1 MKRMA
6 VFGLGRFGS
15 SVATTLQKE
24 GVDVLAVDRNRHL
37 AERLKDV
44 VSMAVSF
51 DATDR
56 ENLARFDVGRMD
68 AVVVGI
74 GDNFESSVKITLLC
88 KELGVP
94 HVICK
99 ATNTD
104 QRKVLQ
110 RVGADEVIQP
120 ETQMGHWVAESLL
133 RHTVVNF
140 VDLPDGYAL
149 ARILPPRS
157 WHGRTLAELQL
168 LSRERLNLIQV
179 HRPGK
184 KPGEDQKVPLP
195 AGNFRIEDGD
205 LMDVIGAN
213 KVLARFREGPP
224 PGGGA

>member
-15 SVATTLQKE
+15 SVAITLQKE

-37 AERLKDV
+37 AERLKDE
-44 VSMAVSF
+44 VSIAVSF

-56 ENLARFDVGRMD
+56 DNLTRFDVGRMD

-110 RVGADEVIQP
+110 KVGADEVIQP

-140 VDLPDGYAL
+140 VELPDGYAL
-149 ARILPPRS
+149 AQIRPPQSWYGRS
-157 WHGRTLAELQL
+157 LAELQL
-168 LSRERLNLIQV
+168 LTRERLNLIQV

-184 KPGEDQKVPLP
+184 TPAEATKVPLP
-195 AGNFRIEDGD
+195 AGNFRLEQGD

-213 KVLARFREGPP
+213 KVLARFHEAPAP
-224 PGGGA
+224 AAEA

>member
-15 SVATTLQKE
+15 SVAITLQKE

-37 AERLKDV
+37 AERLKDD

-56 ENLARFDVGRMD
+56 ENLTRFDVGRMD

-110 RVGADEVIQP
+110 KVGADEVIQP

-140 VDLPDGYAL
+140 VELPDGYAL
-149 ARILPPRS
+149 GRIRPPQS
-157 WHGRTLAELQL
+157 WYGRTLAELQL
-168 LSRERLNLIQV
+168 LTRERLNLIQV

-184 KPGEDQKVPLP
+184 DPTVDTKVPLP
-195 AGNFRIEDGD
+195 AGNFRLEAGD

-213 KVLARFREGPP
+213 KVLARFREAAGT
-224 PGGGA
+224 GTAD

>member
-37 AERLKDV
+37 AERLKDN
-44 VSMAVSF
+44 VSIAVSF

-56 ENLARFDVGRMD
+56 DNLTRFDVGRMD

-94 HVICK
+94 YVICK

-110 RVGADEVIQP
+110 KVGADEVIQP

-140 VDLPDGYAL
+140 VELPDGYAL
-149 ARILPPRS
+149 ARIQPPQSWYGRS
-157 WHGRTLAELQL
+157 LAELQL
-168 LSRERLNLIQV
+168 LTRERLNLIQV

-184 KPGEDQKVPLP
+184 DPNQDTKVPLP
-195 AGNFRIEDGD
+195 AGNFRLEQGD

-213 KVLARFREGPP
+213 KVLARYREAPAP
-224 PGGGA
+224 AAEA

>member
-37 AERLKDV
+37 AERLKDN
-44 VSMAVSF
+44 VSVAVSF

-56 ENLARFDVGRMD
+56 DNLTRFDVGRMD

-94 HVICK
+94 YVICK

-110 RVGADEVIQP
+110 KVGADEVIQP

-140 VDLPDGYAL
+140 VELPDGYAL
-149 ARILPPRS
+149 ARIQPPQSWYGRS
-157 WHGRTLAELQL
+157 LAELQL

-184 KPGEDQKVPLP
+184 DPGQDTKVPLP
-195 AGNFRIEDGD
+195 AGNFRLEQGD

-213 KVLARFREGPP
+213 KVLARFREAPAP
-224 PGGGA
+224 AAEA